1 MFICRTSKSLTN
13 FGLTRVFVKKKKLF
27 PLTFVDRCFV
37 QNSKSYGGIGGNKV
51 VHGAL
56 PITYGKSP
64 YPITSF
70 DGTSAIIRKEI
81 IEDFKNFLISFCEIN
96 IFLVDYTFLFLKNF
110 FFFIYK

>member
-1 MFICRTSKSLTN
+1 
-13 FGLTRVFVKKKKLF
+13 
-27 PLTFVDRCFV
+27 
-37 QNSKSYGGIGGNKV
+37 

-96 IFLVDYTFLFLKNF
+96 IFLVDYTFLFLKKIF
-110 FFFIYK
+110 FFFFSFTNKKILRWWLGWFAINYVGDGPEERVLAQLCRNLHFRATTYIYSFGKT